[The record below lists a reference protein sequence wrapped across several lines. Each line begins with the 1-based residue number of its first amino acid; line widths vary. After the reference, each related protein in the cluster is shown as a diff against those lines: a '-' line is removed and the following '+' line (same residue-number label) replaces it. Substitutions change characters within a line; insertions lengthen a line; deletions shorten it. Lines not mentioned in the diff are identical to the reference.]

1 VSWDGFRHPAG
12 RKIVRCV
19 LANSARVA
27 IIAAALGATDVLGA
41 NSSTASSAIRTP
53 DPALKTDR
61 HLGFTNFDFQHG
73 PVVAPPST
81 KFMVAQSNV
90 MPEPSLP
97 PQQAVMESP
106 MPSPSAISAPA
117 AVEIPAPA
125 PETTATLAPVPIPAP
140 EPAKAAVEIKP
151 LPPPP
156 PTPAELLGLT
166 GKVRAKAE
174 RCLANAIYFEA
185 RGEPVRGQIA
195 VAQVVMNRVFSP
207 YYPKDVCSVVYQNAH
222 QHLTCQ
228 FTFACDG
235 KRKAINE
242 RGAWAR
248 AQRIARQTLDGK
260 VWVAAVAKST
270 HYHAHWVRPVWVAEM
285 KKMFRYGVHTFYRPR
300 RWGDGSQELGW
311 AQAPALPP
319 ALPSS
324 QKKPSP

>member
-12 RKIVRCV
+12 REIVRCV

-41 NSSTASSAIRTP
+41 NSFMAPSAIRTP
-53 DPALKTDR
+53 DPARKTDR
-61 HLGFTNFDFQHG
+61 QFDFTNFDFQHVAG
-73 PVVAPPST
+73 VAPPSA
-81 KFMVAQSNV
+81 KFMLAQSSV
-90 MPEPSLP
+90 MPAPSLTS
-97 PQQAVMESP
+97 QQAVMGNP
-106 MPSPSAISAPA
+106 MPMPSAISAPA

-125 PETTATLAPVPIPAP
+125 QEKTATPAQVPTL
-140 EPAKAAVEIKP
+140 EPAKANVEIKP
-151 LPPPP
+151 PPPPPP

-222 QHLTCQ
+222 QHLACQ

>member
-12 RKIVRCV
+12 RKIVRGV
-19 LANSARVA
+19 IANSACVA
-27 IIAAALGATDVLGA
+27 ILVAALGAPDVLGA
-41 NSSTASSAIRTP
+41 NFDSHHVSAI
-53 DPALKTDR
+53 
-61 HLGFTNFDFQHG
+61 
-73 PVVAPPST
+73 APQSA
-81 KFMVAQSNV
+81 KVMVAQSNV
-90 MPEPSLP
+90 MPEPSLNSP
-97 PQQAVMESP
+97 PAVTENP
-106 MPSPSAISAPA
+106 TLMPIAIPAPA
-117 AVEIPAPA
+117 AVEIPAPV
-125 PETTATLAPVPIPAP
+125 PETTATLAPAPIPAP
-140 EPAKAAVEIKP
+140 EPAKVIVEIKP
-151 LPPPP
+151 PPPPP
-156 PTPAELLGLT
+156 PTPAQLLGLA
-166 GKVRAKAE
+166 GKVRTKAE

-222 QHLTCQ
+222 QHLSCQ

-235 KRKAINE
+235 KRKTINE

-248 AQRIARQTLDGK
+248 AQRIAKQTLDGK
-260 VWVAAVAKST
+260 VWVPAVAKST
-270 HYHAHWVRPVWVAEM
+270 HYHASWVRPVWVAEM